1 LNIGSYMPEITV
13 NEPTTRRRNRILL
26 DAEA

>member
-13 NEPTTRRRNRILL
+13 NDADNTRRRMARIG
-26 DAEA
+26 AEA

>member
-13 NEPTTRRRNRILL
+13 NEPMCRRRNRLDV